1 MIINYTNVDKYLRDK
16 KSYNKNERERER
28 ERERDDR
35 KRTLTNKKSSE
46 SIS

>member
-28 ERERDDR
+28 EREREMIGKGCWPT
-35 KRTLTNKKSSE
+35 KRVVKV
-46 SIS
+46 